1 MARPL
6 RIEYSG
12 ALYHISTRGNA
23 QQKIFKDQ
31 VDQKT
36 FLNLLTQVNKRY
48 KWHCHAYCLMNNHY
62 HLVIETEEAT
72 LSKGMRHLNGV
83 YTQAYNGRHHRVG
96 HLFQGRFKA
105 ILIEKETYL
114 LEVCRYV
121 VLNPVRAKIGQQPDA
136 WEWSSYCGTA
146 GTHKPHPCLTVEWIL
161 GQFGTFGTEAR
172 RRYRKFVQEGIG
184 GASLWEKVKGQSLL
198 GEESF
203 IEKVCPVFEGRKQ
216 NQEIPR
222 TQRYLARPELEKMFQ
237 GITRGDKNQRDRLIR
252 KAVEEYGYSQREVA
266 DYLEMHY
273 SSVSR
278 IVNGNKM
285 ENSIIKT

>member
-6 RIEYSG
+6 RIEYAG
-12 ALYHISTRGNA
+12 ALYHITTRGNA
-23 QQKIFKDQ
+23 KQKIFKDQ
-31 VDQKT
+31 GDQKI
-36 FLNLLTQVNKRY
+36 FLNILTQVNKRY

-72 LSKGMRHLNGV
+72 LSKGMRQLNGV
-83 YTQAYNGRHHRVG
+83 YTQAYNGRHERVG

-121 VLNPVRAKIGQQPDA
+121 VLNPVRAKTAQRPDA

-146 GTHKPHPCLTVEWIL
+146 GNQKPHPCLTVEWIL
-161 GQFGTFGTEAR
+161 AQFGTSGTEAR
-172 RRYRKFVQEGIG
+172 RRYRKFVQEGVG
-184 GASLWEKVKGQSLL
+184 DASLWEKVKGQSLL

-203 IEKVCPVFEGRKQ
+203 IEKVRPVLEGRKQ

-237 GITRGDKNQRDRLIR
+237 GITRGEKNQRDRLIQ
-252 KAVEEYGYSQREVA
+252 KAVEEYGYSQRAVA

-278 IVNGNKM
+278 IVNGN
-285 ENSIIKT
+285 